1 MCGMPTR
8 SRTMRT
14 GAAMP
19 GTSRVPSTSAASGG
33 GGGTRLHAASDSA
46 TSISTKASRDAP
58 LQGVRPLQAGIPPL
72 RPRHRT
78 LSTMTIKD
86 ALLTDYDHEMGTT
99 RRLLERVPDD
109 KLSWKPHAKS
119 MSLGALAT
127 HLAGIPRWAA
137 TILNEPAFDLAAAPQ
152 PPADERSRAEILDMF
167 DSIARQTRAW
177 MDKTDIEYESLWTL
191 KFGGQQISTV
201 PRVAAFRSFV

>member
-1 MCGMPTR
+1 
-8 SRTMRT
+8 
-14 GAAMP
+14 
-19 GTSRVPSTSAASGG
+19 
-33 GGGTRLHAASDSA
+33 
-46 TSISTKASRDAP
+46 
-58 LQGVRPLQAGIPPL
+58 
-72 RPRHRT
+72 
-78 LSTMTIKD
+78 MTIKD

-152 PPADERSRAEILDMF
+152 PPADERSRAGILDMF

-177 MDKTDIEYESLWTL
+177 MDKTDAEYESLWTL
-191 KFGGQQISTV
+191 KRGGQQIFSV
-201 PRVAAFRSFV
+201 PRVAAFRSFVLHHVIHHRGQLSVYLRLNDVPVPAIYGPSADEG